1 MLRITYILLITCFLL
16 PSCAS
21 SEVKVIPKPS
31 QAQLTWQEAELGVLI
46 CYELHTFNEGRY
58 NQALARITPISD
70 ANQFNP
76 DNLDTD
82 QWVKASKDAG
92 AKFAILTASHESGFR
107 LWQSQANPFCLS
119 SIEWGDG
126 KRDIVAE
133 FIESCRKYDILP
145 GIYLGTRWNAQLG
158 VYDFK
163 VTDQSTMTQDEYNQ
177 LIEAEVK
184 EICTNYGD
192 WFEFWFD
199 GGAHGPDQGGP
210 DILSIVQKYQPNA
223 LFYHNLERAD
233 ARWGGSETGTVSYPC
248 WATFPYV
255 STGAGETAKVAINA
269 NGFQLLKEGDPN
281 GEYWMPAMSDA
292 PLRGYKGHEWF
303 WEPGD
308 EDLIYPLDKLVDMYT
323 KSVGRNSTLILGITP
338 DTTGQIPAPDTR
350 RLAELGEA
358 LDQVKPHGRAA
369 QRRRFGVRQIE
380 TQDLASIRTIIIQED
395 ITKGER
401 VRKYQVKGKKDGN
414 WILLSEGSC
423 IGHKRIE
430 IIDPITVSKVKLE
443 ILESIAKPKIKFFA
457 AY

>member
-1 MLRITYILLITCFLL
+1 MFRVTYIFLITCFLL
-16 PSCAS
+16 PGCDKTDSQ
-21 SEVKVIPKPS
+21 ELPKPT
-31 QAQLTWQEAELGVLI
+31 QAQLNWQEAELGVLI

-58 NQALARITPISD
+58 NQRLARITPISD

-107 LWQSQANPFCLS
+107 LWQSDANPFCLS
-119 SIEWGDG
+119 SVNWGDA

-133 FIESCRKYDILP
+133 FAESCRKYDILP

-158 VYDFK
+158 IYDFK
-163 VTDQSTMTQDEYNQ
+163 VTDQSSITQEEYNQ
-177 LIEAEVK
+177 LIEKEVE

-210 DILSIVQKYQPNA
+210 DILSIVQKHQPNA
-223 LFYHNLERAD
+223 LFYHNLDRAD
-233 ARWGGSETGTVSYPC
+233 ARWGGSESGTVSYPC
-248 WATFPYV
+248 WATFPYI
-255 STGAGETAKVAINA
+255 STGAGESAKEAINA

-281 GEYWMPAMSDA
+281 GTYWMPAMSDA

-308 EDLIYPLDKLVDMYT
+308 ENLIYPLEKLVDMYT

-338 DTTGQIPAPDTR
+338 DTTGNIPKPDVNRLKEFGNEIQKKFGAIISEAGNFLPLQIKIPD
-350 RLAELGEA
+350 
-358 LDQVKPHGRAA
+358 
-369 QRRRFGVRQIE
+369 E
-380 TQDLASIRTIIIQED
+380 TKITTIIIQED
-395 ITKGER
+395 IEYGER
-401 VRKYQVKGKKDGN
+401 VRKYIIKGLKEGL
-414 WILLSEGSC
+414 WIQLSEGSC

-430 IIDPITVSKVKLE
+430 IIDPIEVSKIKLE
-443 ILESIAKPKIKFFA
+443 IVESTAKPKIKFIGV
-457 AY
+457 Y